1 MVEMRVRPYT
11 ALVVCLLLLP
21 LQSVEAVTLTFE
33 GEVEVE
39 YTPDSLIL
47 RPGDVRAV
55 YIMVRNQGDR
65 TLYFRV
71 DAVGVDSSGSGS
83 LDVFNHMFILE
94 SGGVDQVVVTI
105 ESRARFY
112 QDPGI
117 SDVKIT
123 FRWGPNATTVAGGA
137 FRLEDP
143 QFRNSIAYD
152 VEDDFSQQWV
162 WVLGTIV
169 VVVAVVALVTLVT
182 FAKHWRGRKKVDA
195 PPVEPYGE
203 GPKGGKDALM
213 ARQMYSLTNPN
224 EDGDTPYDPIR
235 GTRPVKGVRWGRPPS
250 R

>member
-1 MVEMRVRPYT
+1 MRRV
-11 ALVVCLLLLP
+11 LCLLLAASLLLVP

-39 YTPDSLIL
+39 YTPDSLTL

-71 DAVGVDSSGSGS
+71 DAVGVDSSGSSS
-83 LDVFNHMFILE
+83 LDVFNKMFILE

-123 FRWGPNATTVAGGA
+123 FRWGPNATTVGGGA

-143 QFRNSIAYD
+143 QFRNSIEYD
-152 VEDDFSQQWV
+152 VEDDFSQQWA
-162 WVLGTIV
+162 WIIGAIV
-169 VVVAVVALVTLVT
+169 AVVAVVALVTLVT
-182 FAKHWRGRKKVDA
+182 FVKHWRGRKKVEA

-203 GPKGGKDALM
+203 GPLGGKDALM
-213 ARQMYSLTNPN
+213 VRQMYSSTIPG
-224 EDGDTPYDPIR
+224 EDGYTSHDPVR
-235 GTRPVKGVRWGRPPS
+235 ANGPVRDRRLGRPP
-250 R
+250 RN

>member
-1 MVEMRVRPYT
+1 MRRV
-11 ALVVCLLLLP
+11 LCLLLAASLLLVP

-39 YTPDSLIL
+39 YTPDSLTL

-71 DAVGVDSSGSGS
+71 DAVGVDSSGSSS

-112 QDPGI
+112 QDPTI

-123 FRWGPNATTVAGGA
+123 FRWGPNATTIAGGA

-143 QFRNSIAYD
+143 QFRNGIGYD

-162 WVLGTIV
+162 WIIGAIV
-169 VVVAVVALVTLVT
+169 AAVAVVTLVT
-182 FAKHWRGRKKVDA
+182 FAKHWRGRKKKVEA

-203 GPKGGKDALM
+203 GPKGGTDALM
-213 ARQMYSLTNPN
+213 VRQMYPLTNPS

>member
-1 MVEMRVRPYT
+1 MRRV
-11 ALVVCLLLLP
+11 LCLLLAASLLLVP

-47 RPGDVRAV
+47 RPGDVRAL
-55 YIMVRNQGDR
+55 YIMVRNQGER

-71 DAVGVDSSGSGS
+71 DAVGVESSGSSS

-105 ESRARFY
+105 ESRARIY

-152 VEDDFSQQWV
+152 IDDDFSNQWA
-162 WVLGTIV
+162 WIFGIIGAA
-169 VVVAVVALVTLVT
+169 VAVVILVT
-182 FAKHWRGRKKVDA
+182 FAKHWRGRKKVEA
-195 PPVEPYGE
+195 PAAEPYGE

-213 ARQMYSLTNPN
+213 ARQRFSPTIPG

-250 R
+250 K

>member
-1 MVEMRVRPYT
+1 MRRVP
-11 ALVVCLLLLP
+11 CLLLAASLLLVP

-47 RPGDVRAV
+47 RPGDVGAV

-65 TLYFRV
+65 RLYFRV
-71 DAVGVDSSGSGS
+71 DAVGVDSSGSSS
-83 LDVFNHMFILE
+83 LELFNHMFILE

-105 ESRARFY
+105 ESRARIY

-143 QFRNSIAYD
+143 QFRNSIGYD
-152 VEDDFSQQWV
+152 VDDDFSNQWA
-162 WVLGTIV
+162 WIFGILLAA
-169 VVVAVVALVTLVT
+169 VAVVTLVT
-182 FAKHWRGRKKVDA
+182 FAKHWRGRKKVEAPDA
-195 PPVEPYGE
+195 EPYGE

-213 ARQMYSLTNPN
+213 ARQRFSPTIPG

-235 GTRPVKGVRWGRPPS
+235 GTRPVKGVRWGRPP
-250 R
+250 RL

>member
-1 MVEMRVRPYT
+1 MRRV
-11 ALVVCLLLLP
+11 LCLLLAASLLLVP
-21 LQSVEAVTLTFE
+21 LQSAEAVTLTFE

-39 YTPDSLIL
+39 YTPDSLTL

-65 TLYFRV
+65 TLYFKV
-71 DAVGVDSSGSGS
+71 DAVGVDTSGSSS
-83 LDVFNHMFILE
+83 LDVFNKMFILE

-123 FRWGPNATTVAGGA
+123 FSWGPNATTIGGGA

-143 QFRNSIAYD
+143 QFRNSIGYD

-162 WVLGTIV
+162 WIIGAIV
-169 VVVAVVALVTLVT
+169 AAVVVVALVTLVT
-182 FAKHWRGRKKVDA
+182 FVKHWRGRKKVEA

-203 GPKGGKDALM
+203 GPLGGKDALM
-213 ARQMYSLTNPN
+213 VRQTYSLTDPN
-224 EDGDTPYDPIR
+224 EEGDTPYDPIR
-235 GTRPVKGVRWGRPPS
+235 GTRPVKGVRWGRPP
-250 R
+250 RL